1 MRQSLILDIRYA
13 LRMFVR
19 QPAFSLLAV
28 GALTLGIGANA
39 AIFTVVHGVLL
50 KPLPYNDP
58 DRLVMLWSTNAREG
72 REREMVAPRDFVDFR
87 NAGAFSALH
96 ATYGF
101 LVPGTLTA
109 VASAEQIILSVVTPG
124 TFEMLG
130 RSPSLGRPFTQDELA
145 TAVIVSDGFWRSR
158 LGADPQAIGRVL
170 TIQNQ
175 PRTIVGV
182 MPPDF
187 TFPYR
192 TMLGPSGFVRAFTVD
207 AWLPLALVEQD
218 TRATGLATLTRG
230 VRFLAVVG
238 RLRPGVTPEQASS
251 EVAGIAAQLGTANP
265 DTNKGI
271 GAHVLPVHEQT
282 VGSARPA
289 LLLLAGGVGFVLLMA
304 CANLANL
311 LLARSTARQREMAI
325 RSALG
330 ASRRRLIRQTLVETS
345 LLSLAGGV
353 AALAL
358 LRFGIDALL
367 AVAPPE
373 IPRIGEVGASVPVI
387 GFTFA
392 LCVLTGALI
401 GALPALAASRPQV
414 QSALKDSGRG
424 TTAGPGQ
431 RRIRAALVVAEV
443 AIAVVLTIGAGLLL
457 RSFVSVLT
465 VNPGF
470 QADRLLTLQISVPPR
485 YTTAEHRRSF
495 YADLFQRL
503 DALPGVVRAGGTT
516 RLPLGST
523 NVSTKIVVEGR
534 SVPTAELPEVEFR
547 RAIHRYFDTM
557 GIPVLRGRGFDDR
570 DGAAS
575 PPVAV
580 VNETF
585 ARRHFPGEEV
595 IGRRIQFG
603 TAGGTWTT
611 IIGVIGDVRHSG
623 LEATPAAEVY
633 VNYLQNPPVNPFL
646 VLRTSVEPASL
657 AEAVRRE
664 LRGLDREI
672 AAYDVRPMTQV
683 RAESVSQ
690 RRFILT
696 LVVVFGVLALVMA
709 AVGVF
714 GVMELSVSERTA
726 EIGVR
731 LALGARPADVMR
743 SIMVQCLSL
752 TALGMLLGAAAA
764 LLLRPVLAAQLFGI
778 SAIDVPTLAAVAAVL
793 LASAALAAYLP
804 ARRAMRIDPVAA
816 LRGD

>member
-1 MRQSLILDIRYA
+1 MQSLIVDARYA

-28 GALTLGIGANA
+28 AALTLGIGANA

-50 KPLPYNDP
+50 KPLPYADP
-58 DRLVMLWSTNAREG
+58 GGLMMVWSSNPREG
-72 REREMVAPRDFVDFR
+72 RDRDTVAPRDFVDFR
-87 NAGAFSALH
+87 AAGAFSALH

-101 LVPGTLTA
+101 LVPGTLTGRA
-109 VASAEQIILSVVTPG
+109 NAEQIILSVVTPG

-130 RSPSLGRPFTQDELA
+130 RAPALGRSFTQDDLA

-170 TIQNQ
+170 TIQHQ
-175 PRTIVGV
+175 PRTVIGV

-192 TMLGPSGFVRAFTVD
+192 TMLGPSGFTRASAVD
-207 AWLPLALVEQD
+207 AWLPLALVEQES
-218 TRATGLATLTRG
+218 RATGLATLTRAA
-230 VRFLAVVG
+230 RFLAVVG
-238 RLRPGVTPEQASS
+238 RLRDGVTPSQASS
-251 EVAGIAAQLGTANP
+251 EVAGIAAQLAQSHP
-265 DTNKGI
+265 DTNKDI
-271 GAHVLPVHEQT
+271 GATVVPAHEQT
-282 VGSARPA
+282 VGNVRPA

-304 CANLANL
+304 CVNLANL
-311 LLARSTARQREMAI
+311 LLARSSARQREMAI

-367 AVAPPE
+367 ALAPPE
-373 IPRIGEVGASVPVI
+373 IPRIGEVGASAPVVA
-387 GFTFA
+387 FTFA
-392 LCVLTGALI
+392 LCLLTGALI
-401 GALPALAASRPQV
+401 GVLPAIAASRTRI
-414 QSALKDSGRG
+414 QSALQDSGRG
-424 TTAGPGQ
+424 TTAGPAQ
-431 RRIRAALVVAEV
+431 RRVRSALIVAEV
-443 AIAVVLTIGAGLLL
+443 AIAVVLTMGAGLLL

-465 VNPGF
+465 VDPGF
-470 QADRLLTLQISVPPR
+470 RADRLLTLQITVPPR
-485 YTTAEHRRSF
+485 YATPEHRRAF
-495 YADLFQRL
+495 YADLFARL
-503 DALPGVVRAGGTT
+503 EALPGVTGAGGTT

-523 NVSTKIVVEGR
+523 NVSTRIVVEGR
-534 SVPTAELPEVEFR
+534 SLAIGELPEVEFR
-547 RAIHRYFDTM
+547 RAIHAYFETM
-557 GIPVLRGRGFDDR
+557 GIPLVRGRLFNAG
-570 DGAAS
+570 DGPGA
-575 PPVAV
+575 PNVAV

-585 ARRHFPGEEV
+585 ARRLFPADDP

-603 TAGGTWTT
+603 APGGAWTT
-611 IIGVIGDVRHSG
+611 IVGVIGDVRHSG
-623 LEATPAAEVY
+623 LETAPAAEVY

-646 VLRTSVEPASL
+646 VLRTAVEPA
-657 AEAVRRE
+657 AVADAVRRE
-664 LRGLDREI
+664 LRALDPDI

-683 RAESVSQ
+683 RSESVAQ

-714 GVMELSVSERTA
+714 GVMELTVSERSA

-731 LALGARPADVMR
+731 LALGARPADVLR
-743 SIMVQCLSL
+743 NIMVQCLSL
-752 TALGMLLGAAAA
+752 TGLGMLLGAAAG
-764 LLLRPVLAAQLFGI
+764 LLLYPVLAAQLYGI
-778 SAIDVPTLAAVAAVL
+778 SAMDVPTLAAVATLL